1 MQVTKD
7 NVVYFHYSLLDDK
20 GAVVE
25 TSRDQSAMAFIVGK
39 KQIVPGLEQAMLGRS
54 AGDKFQVKI
63 KPEQGYGVW
72 DEAKVYD
79 IEASVFAQMADFEVG
94 FMCHV
99 TSPEGEQQLVT
110 VMEITPEL
118 ITVDANHAYA
128 GLDLKF
134 SVEITEV
141 RKASNVELQSSSVA

>member
-79 IEASVFAQMADFEVG
+79 IEASVFGQMEDLEVG

>member
-1 MQVTKD
+1 MQVSED
-7 NVVYFHYSLLDDK
+7 NVVYFHYSLLDEK
-20 GAVVE
+20 GAVIE
-25 TSRDQSAMAFIVGK
+25 SSRDHSPVAFIVGK
-39 KQIVPGLEQAMLGRS
+39 KQIVPGLEQAMLSKS
-54 AGDKFQVKI
+54 AGAKFQIKL

-72 DEAKVYD
+72 DEAKVFD
-79 IEASVFAQMADFEVG
+79 IDASVFAQVQGLEEG

-99 TSPEGEQQLVT
+99 TDPEGEQQLVT

-141 RKASNVELQSSSVA
+141 RKATAAELESSSVA